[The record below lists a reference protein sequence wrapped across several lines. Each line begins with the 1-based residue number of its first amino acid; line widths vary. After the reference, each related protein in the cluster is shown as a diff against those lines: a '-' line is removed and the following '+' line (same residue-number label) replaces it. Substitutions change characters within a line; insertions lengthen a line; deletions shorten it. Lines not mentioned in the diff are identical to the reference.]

1 MKTSLLLVLLLL
13 AANAFAADQT
23 FIGWVSDSGC
33 ALARASDGKFTGTN
47 PDCARRC
54 VKEGKQIVLI
64 SDEHKTV
71 FAIQNPEVLKSEVG
85 NKVSVLASSTGKN
98 LLHVSKVTSSEKS
111 NPECERPR
119 LKE

>member
-1 MKTSLLLVLLLL
+1 MKWFLLIPLFALTS
-13 AANAFAADQT
+13 FAADET
-23 FIGWVSDSGC
+23 YLGWVSDSQC
-33 ALARASDGKFTGTN
+33 ALGRASGGKFTATN

-64 SDEHKTV
+64 SAERKTV
-71 FAIQNPEVLKSEVG
+71 FAIQNPEALKAVVG
-85 NKVSVLASSTGKN
+85 DKVSVLASSAGKN